1 MIDMHAPN
9 VAGRRAEREIERVS
23 SRDHHRQSVVMPPTM
38 DTVTRFDDDGMRV
51 VLSSSSVYPES
62 TAAAFALASRLG
74 YHGVE
79 IMVGTDATS
88 ADPHALAELASYHQV
103 PVTAIHAPTL
113 LLTQRVWGTDPWA
126 KLEKAG
132 EAAAALGAA
141 VVVVHPP
148 FRWQRNYASVFT
160 DGIRRLE
167 ANTGLIYAV
176 ENMYPWRG
184 PGGGEVRAYAPSW
197 DSSLLDC
204 DHLTLD
210 LSHAA
215 IARQHSVELVRDWGE
230 RLAHVHLTDGTDG
243 PTDQHLL
250 PGEGDQ
256 DPGAVIDEL
265 MRTGY
270 TGQVVAEVSTR
281 GMTRHERAAALERT
295 LDFIQVQMGLTERPS
310 S

>member
-1 MIDMHAPN
+1 MGVVTKIDGEGAM
-9 VAGRRAEREIERVS
+9 
-23 SRDHHRQSVVMPPTM
+23 
-38 DTVTRFDDDGMRV
+38 V
-51 VLSSSSVYPES
+51 VLSTSSVYPES
-62 TAAAFALASRLG
+62 TQAAFALASRLG
-74 YHGVE
+74 YDGVE
-79 IMVGTDATS
+79 VMVGTDAIS
-88 ADPHALAELASYHQV
+88 ADGDALAELSTYHQV

-132 EAAAALGAA
+132 EVAAALGAK

-148 FRWQRNYASVFT
+148 FRWQRNYAAAFT

-167 ANTGLIYAV
+167 VATGLIYAV

-197 DSSLLDC
+197 DCALLDC

-215 IARQHSVELVRDWGE
+215 ISRQRSVELVRDWGE

-243 PTDQHLL
+243 PSDQHLL
-250 PGEGDQ
+250 PGDGDQ
-256 DPGAVIDEL
+256 DPAAVVAEL
-265 MRTGY
+265 VRSGFR
-270 TGQVVAEVSTR
+270 GQVVAEVSTR
-281 GMTRHERAAALERT
+281 GMTRRERAEALAKT
-295 LDFIQVQMGLTERPS
+295 SAFIRLNLGLVERPS